1 MDVNHRQK
9 VTMAQKIKAYFGD
22 DLSGKKLALWGLSF
36 KPDTDDIR
44 EAPALYIIDE
54 LVAAGAE
61 ITAYDPAAIA
71 NVKSEI
77 GGKINYTESQYKVL
91 ENADALLIATEW
103 SAFRSPDFDKVS
115 SLLKEKVIFDGRNLY
130 DLESM
135 RNLNYHYESMGRKTI
150 KSV

>member
-1 MDVNHRQK
+1 M
-9 VTMAQKIKAYFGD
+9 
-22 DLSGKKLALWGLSF
+22 
-36 KPDTDDIR
+36 
-44 EAPALYIIDE
+44 
-54 LVAAGAE
+54 AAGAE

-135 RNLNYHYESMGRKTI
+135 RNLNYHYESVGRKTV